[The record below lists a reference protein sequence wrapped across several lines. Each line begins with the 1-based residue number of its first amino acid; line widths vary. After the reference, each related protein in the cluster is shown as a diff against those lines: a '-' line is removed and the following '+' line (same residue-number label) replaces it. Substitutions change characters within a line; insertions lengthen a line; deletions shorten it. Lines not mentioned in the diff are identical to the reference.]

1 MANNDLELKLRKIQA
16 LNSAEASEKKHL
28 SDSNFSLYKST
39 KEINEQLE
47 AQLANK
53 NAQIKHN
60 DAKINELEQNLRKM
74 EEMYSAI
81 GKDYEKSMDQ

>member
-1 MANNDLELKLRKIQA
+1 
-16 LNSAEASEKKHL
+16 
-28 SDSNFSLYKST
+28 
-39 KEINEQLE
+39 
-47 AQLANK
+47 LANK

-60 DAKINELEQNLRKM
+60 DAKMNELEQNLRKM